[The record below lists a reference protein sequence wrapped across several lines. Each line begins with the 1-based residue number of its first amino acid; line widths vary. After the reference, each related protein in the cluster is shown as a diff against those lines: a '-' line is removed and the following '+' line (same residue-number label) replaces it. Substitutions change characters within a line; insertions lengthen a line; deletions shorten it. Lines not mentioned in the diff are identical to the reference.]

1 MAMRITRRDGIANEE
16 PGLAEFLFRDRLER
30 SLLVLAMQIRLLDVT
45 RIFERVGRRRR
56 PAQDVSIKNG
66 FLVVALL
73 PLLAGCA
80 SVSVKEDRWTEERL
94 ALPKRVY
101 VKNYELPAEAL
112 TVDREGEELEAF
124 RKTTADNF
132 TRELCERTGGRIAPA
147 TPLTETARPQKGD
160 WIVEGRFLQVEQGSR
175 LLRSLV
181 GLGAGGTK
189 MEARTTVSVV
199 GARGTKKTIAEI
211 ETTGGSNA
219 EPGLLTF
226 PTPIGGGIRA
236 VLSLAKTGVTA
247 DQRRTARMI
256 SAAMAEKL
264 EAQGYALPGKKQ
276 KAKRLKKEV

>member
-1 MAMRITRRDGIANEE
+1 MESAARRSRGKA
-16 PGLAEFLFRDRLER
+16 PRAF
-30 SLLVLAMQIRLLDVT
+30 
-45 RIFERVGRRRR
+45 
-56 PAQDVSIKNG
+56 
-66 FLVVALL
+66 ALL
-73 PLLAGCA
+73 AALPVLAGCA
-80 SVSVKEDRWTEERL
+80 SVSVKDDQWTKERL

-101 VKNYELPAEAL
+101 VKNYELPPEVLA
-112 TVDREGEELEAF
+112 VDRSGDELEAF
-124 RKTTADNF
+124 RQATADNF
-132 TRELCERTGGRIAPA
+132 TKELCERISKRIAPA
-147 TPLTETARPQKGD
+147 MPLAAKTRPQKGD
-160 WIVEGRFLQVEQGSR
+160 WVVEGRFLQVEQGSR

-189 MEARTTVSVV
+189 MEARTIVSEV

-256 SAAMAEKL
+256 TAAMAEKL
-264 EAQGYALPGKKQ
+264 EKQGYRLRGKKE
-276 KAKRLKKEV
+276 KAKRTKKKER